1 MFKAGR
7 KNTFTEG
14 TMASSAMSSEK
25 RLGQAL
31 IMEGGLQSAG
41 EALAGQDARI
51 LWISVARTGGMFL
64 KRGPKWGGSEK
75 LGGWDG
81 GELSCY
87 GRFKVINFRHKIV
100 RE

>member
-1 MFKAGR
+1 
-7 KNTFTEG
+7 
-14 TMASSAMSSEK
+14 
-25 RLGQAL
+25 
-31 IMEGGLQSAG
+31 MEGGIQSAG

-81 GELSCY
+81 GQHSCY

-100 RE
+100 RERATQATVLLVGSSPICSVRVK